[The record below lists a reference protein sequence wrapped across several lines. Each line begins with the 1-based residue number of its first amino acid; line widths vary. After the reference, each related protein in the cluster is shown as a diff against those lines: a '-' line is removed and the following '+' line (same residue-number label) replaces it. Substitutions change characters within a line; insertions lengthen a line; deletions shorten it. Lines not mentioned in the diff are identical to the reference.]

1 MGPVSEV
8 AVRSLAG
15 PQPGDALQLVSK
27 IEELAAGLC
36 RCGVSEEKALREA
49 AFAVFQAALDDQP
62 RSGWRRSRAAG
73 GRAMGPFEFDQWR
86 QGQFFW
92 PNKRDGPRVIQEARR
107 QRRPTTSVFRRSART
122 WGWLRDLL

>member
-49 AFAVFQAALDDQP
+49 AFAVFEAAPDSLQDWIAVVVDRRWP
-62 RSGWRRSRAAG
+62 GLWVRRGSTSGGKGNSS
-73 GRAMGPFEFDQWR
+73 GR
-86 QGQFFW
+86 
-92 PNKRDGPRVIQEARR
+92 
-107 QRRPTTSVFRRSART
+107 TSGSVAE
-122 WGWLRDLL
+122 

>member
-8 AVRSLAG
+8 AVRSSAG

-49 AFAVFQAALDDQP
+49 AFAVFQAALDDQTQEWVAQVTGRRWP
-62 RSGWRRSRAAG
+62 GLWGRSSSTSG
-73 GRAMGPFEFDQWR
+73 GKGISS
-86 QGQFFW
+86 GQ
-92 PNKRDGPRVIQEARR
+92 
-107 QRRPTTSVFRRSART
+107 TSGTVR
-122 WGWLRDLL
+122 G